1 MTLIWKTKPESQ
13 EQSERQLAGY
23 FKALGHPV
31 RVRILRTL
39 QNRGGC
45 TCGDL
50 VELFPLAQSTV
61 SQHLRI
67 LRDARIIEGVEE
79 GPRRTYQVN
88 ARALG
93 RMKRYV
99 QAI

>member
-1 MTLIWKTKPESQ
+1 MALVWKTKPESQ
-13 EQSERQLAGY
+13 EQSERQLAEY

-39 QNRGGC
+39 LSREACG
-45 TCGDL
+45 CGDL
-50 VELFPLAQSTV
+50 VELFPLAQSTI

-67 LRDARIIEGVEE
+67 LREASIIEGVQE
-79 GPRRTYQVN
+79 GPRRVYRINGRV
-88 ARALG
+88 LG

-99 QAI
+99 ASI

>member
-13 EQSERQLAGY
+13 EQSERQLAEY
-23 FKALGHPV
+23 FKALSHPV

-39 QNRGGC
+39 LSRDGC

-67 LRDARIIEGVEE
+67 LRDARIIEGTAE
-79 GPRRTYQVN
+79 GPRRTYRVN
-88 ARALG
+88 PGALG

-99 QAI
+99 RAI